1 LFEELMTLQRLNTE
15 KLKKIFPEKELL
27 GLGPNFYIH
36 VPVSHLYSH
45 DRPAYS
51 ATEKEVE

>member
-1 LFEELMTLQRLNTE
+1 MTLQRLNTE